1 MDELGPNWKGEEFW
15 GTKSQFYQI
24 KWWLKDGIL
33 KNYEGQN
40 GQLAWERILECNDD
54 MRDVLMIF

>member
-24 KWWLKDGIL
+24 KWWLKDGIF
-33 KNYEGQN
+33 KDYKEKN
-40 GQLAWERILECNDD
+40 GQLEERKI
-54 MRDVLMIF
+54 